1 MVRSTVRPAVAS
13 AVGSAVSPAA
23 NPAVSPAVEH
33 GAVPPYDTPA
43 PATEGRTLDDAAV
56 WGALQ
61 AVKDP
66 ELPAVSLVELG
77 VARAV
82 VVDGSSVRV
91 DLTPTF
97 AGCPAFE
104 VMRAEVEQRVRA
116 LGATAVEVRRVLA
129 PAWSSDDVTP
139 EGRRK
144 LHAFGL
150 ALPRRH
156 GGLLEIAL
164 EAPARCPRC
173 ASFDTELRNAFGSTL
188 CREIHT
194 CRACHETFERFKPL

>member
-1 MVRSTVRPAVAS
+1 MVRSAAGPAMS
-13 AVGSAVSPAA
+13 AV
-23 NPAVSPAVEH
+23 VERD
-33 GAVPPYDTPA
+33 AQRSRDARTPA
-43 PATEGRTLDDAAV
+43 TVGGALDVAAV
-56 WGALQ
+56 WDALQ

-82 VVDGSSVRV
+82 AVDGSSVRV

-129 PAWSSDDVTP
+129 PAWSSDDLTP

-144 LHAFGL
+144 LDAFGL